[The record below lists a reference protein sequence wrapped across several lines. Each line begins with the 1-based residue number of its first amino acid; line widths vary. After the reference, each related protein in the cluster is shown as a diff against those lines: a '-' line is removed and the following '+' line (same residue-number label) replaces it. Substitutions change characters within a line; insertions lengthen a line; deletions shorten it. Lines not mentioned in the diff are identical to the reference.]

1 MLVLKEKPGMKLKP
15 QMHVIAATLGV
26 MAATAVAGYAQEPI
40 TYYEDVAPI
49 LAANCQSCHRP
60 VGKNI
65 GSLVAPMSLL
75 TYDETRPWARAIS
88 RKVKAREMPP
98 WFASGPKGVFANE
111 RGLTDKE
118 IETIVRWVDAGA
130 PAGDKNHAPPP
141 AISIETDSGGWS
153 LGRPDLIVRMPKPF
167 FVADD
172 AQDVQGTFHTLIT
185 DDMLPHDVTVRAYEF
200 RVGTYIKGADTVHHM
215 CAGIRPPGF
224 VDEGANDAEGEG
236 AAGLSLGCVA
246 GGGEPNQLP
255 ADFGLELKKGSTITM
270 NMHYYKQPGPGT
282 GYWNQAEVGFFFARG
297 PIRHKVLSR
306 SIGTTGFE
314 IPPHH
319 PKYRIG
325 AASTLKKDTLML
337 AYWPHAH
344 LRAISARYTATYP
357 DGRQEVLLDVPR
369 YDQSWQVTYK
379 YREPKL
385 LPKGTRIDVIMEYD
399 NTASRGAKRQFN
411 PNLAIRNG
419 PRTQDEMMLGFIS
432 YVELEPGEAGR
443 TQQQQ

>member
-1 MLVLKEKPGMKLKP
+1 MKLRAQIP
-15 QMHVIAATLGV
+15 VVATLLGV
-26 MAATAVAGYAQEPI
+26 QLAVAAPGSAADKV

-49 LAANCQSCHRP
+49 IQANCQSCHRP
-60 VGKNI
+60 TGKNI

-75 TYDETRPWARAIS
+75 TYEETRPWARAIS
-88 RKVKAREMPP
+88 NKVKAREMPP
-98 WFASGPKGVFANE
+98 WFASEPKGVFSNE
-111 RGLTDKE
+111 RGLSDRE
-118 IETIVRWVDAGA
+118 IETIVKWVDAGA
-130 PAGDKNHAPPP
+130 PAGDKSKAPP
-141 AISIETDSGGWS
+141 AAVSVEAESGGWS
-153 LGRPDLIVRMPKPF
+153 LGTPDLIVKMPQPF
-167 FVADD
+167 FVGDD
-172 AQDVQGTFHTLIT
+172 AQDVQGTFHTKISEE
-185 DDMLPHDVTVRAYEF
+185 MLPRDVTVRAYEF

-215 CAGIRPPGF
+215 CGGIRPPGF
-224 VDEGANDAEGEG
+224 VEDAADDAEGEG

-255 ADFGLELKKGSTITM
+255 EGFGLELKKGSTITM

-282 GYWNQAEVGFFFARG
+282 GYWNQAEVGFFFANG
-297 PIRHKVLSR
+297 PIKHKVQSR

-385 LPKGTRIDVIMEYD
+385 LPKGTRVDVSMEYD

-411 PNLAIRNG
+411 PNLTIRNG

-432 YVELEPGEAGR
+432 YVELEPGDAR
-443 TQQQQ
+443 STQQQN